1 MAKRRTTSTA
11 IVRTVPVRAPAPII
25 RVQAPRAPSTH
36 HKRKGHRRK
45 SGAGSTALNQGQLQS
60 HAVGGFLYGIV
71 EKNFGAQIPTL
82 PVVGRAGAIAL
93 GCYFFGK
100 GKGGMVA
107 DLGKAA
113 AVIAGYQFGT
123 TGKVSGAPAV
133 AGVAPQ
139 VAGLAAQV

>member
-1 MAKRRTTSTA
+1 MAKRRTTSTQ
-11 IVRTVPVRAPAPII
+11 IVRAVPVRAPAPII
-25 RVQAPRAPSTH
+25 RVQAPRAPATH

-45 SGAGSTALNQGQLQS
+45 GNGAGNTLNQASMQS

-71 EKNFGAQIPTL
+71 EKNFGAQITTL
-82 PVVGRAGAIAL
+82 PVVGRAGAVAL
-93 GCYFFGK
+93 GCYFLGK

-123 TGKVSGAPAV
+123 TGKINGLI
-133 AGVAPQ
+133 APQ
-139 VAGLAAQV
+139 VAGVAAQV

>member
-1 MAKRRTTSTA
+1 MAKRKSSTA
-11 IVRTVPVRAPAPII
+11 IVRAVPVQVRTPQPII
-25 RVQAPRAPSTH
+25 QVRAPRAPATH
-36 HKRKGHRRK
+36 HKKKGHRR
-45 SGAGSTALNQGQLQS
+45 SGAASHSLNQAQLQS

-123 TGKVSGAPAV
+123 TGKIS
-133 AGVAPQ
+133 GVAPQ

>member
-1 MAKRRTTSTA
+1 MAKRRSTSTA
-11 IVRTVPVRAPAPII
+11 IVRAVPVRAPAPII
-25 RVQAPRAPSTH
+25 RVQAPRAPAH
-36 HKRKGHRRK
+36 HKKKGHRRRN
-45 SGAGSTALNQGQLQS
+45 GAGSTALNQGQLQS

-82 PVVGRAGAIAL
+82 PIVGRAGAIAL

-123 TGKVSGAPAV
+123 TGKVSG
-133 AGVAPQ
+133 VAPQ

>member
-1 MAKRRTTSTA
+1 MAKRRTSSSHA
-11 IVRTVPVRAPAPII
+11 IVRAVPVRTPAPII
-25 RVQAPRAPSTH
+25 RVQAPRAPATH
-36 HKRKGHRRK
+36 HKKKGGHRRRG
-45 SGAGSTALNQGQLQS
+45 GASQSLNQASLQS
-60 HAVGGFLYGIV
+60 HAVGGFLYGVV

-93 GCYFFGK
+93 GCYFLGK
-100 GKGGMVA
+100 GKSGMVA

-123 TGKVSGAPAV
+123 TGKV

>member
-1 MAKRRTTSTA
+1 MAKRKTSTA
-11 IVRTVPVRAPAPII
+11 IVRAVPVNVRAPAPII
-25 RVQAPRAPSTH
+25 RVSAPRAAP
-36 HKRKGHRRK
+36 HKKKHHRRRG
-45 SGAGSTALNQGQLQS
+45 GANSNALNQSGLQS

-100 GKGGMVA
+100 GKGGMIA

-123 TGKVSGAPAV
+123 TGKISGLI
-133 AGVAPQ
+133 APQ
-139 VAGLAAQV
+139 VAGVAAQV

>member
-1 MAKRRTTSTA
+1 MAKRRTTSTQ
-11 IVRTVPVRAPAPII
+11 IVRAVPVRAAAPII
-25 RVQAPRAPSTH
+25 RVQAPRAPATH
-36 HKRKGHRRK
+36 HKKKGHRRK
-45 SGAGSTALNQGQLQS
+45 GNGGNSLNQAQLQS
-60 HAVGGFLYGIV
+60 HAVGGFIYGVV

-123 TGKVSGAPAV
+123 TGKV
-133 AGVAPQ
+133 AGLIAPQ
-139 VAGLAAQV
+139 VAGVAAQQV